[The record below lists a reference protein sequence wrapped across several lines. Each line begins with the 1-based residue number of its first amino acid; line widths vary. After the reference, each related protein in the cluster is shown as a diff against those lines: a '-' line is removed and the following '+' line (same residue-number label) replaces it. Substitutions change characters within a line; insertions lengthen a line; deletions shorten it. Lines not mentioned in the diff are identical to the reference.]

1 MNKKQKLISIC
12 IPTYN
17 RPLQLKR
24 MLESI
29 DTTKVDDI
37 DIVISENCS
46 PKQAETRN
54 VVDEYIKTHPYEV
67 HYFENERNL
76 GYDKNI
82 RACVARATGRFCVFF
97 SDDDMAMAGALDEY
111 IEFVRAHK
119 DYGYILRSWRGY
131 YNQEETEWQDFR
143 YYENDC
149 EFPAGRD
156 TAIEL
161 FNKSVFL
168 SGFTIRQEYAK
179 EYVID
184 ALDGSL
190 LYQMYLLLQVCRRY
204 PSAYSRI
211 LVSKSV
217 PTGNDVHY
225 FGTGDGE
232 EGYKDA
238 ADMSGDNTINF
249 IRWYVRFF
257 NYVEEEFK
265 DGTGQVLLI
274 DLSNMIYPV
283 MAYQLQ
289 CNPSKKAYK
298 QFCNKLFEAGVVKTT
313 KARIYY
319 YSLLVFGVKMCNWV
333 VSTIKKLLGHRPKL

>member
-1 MNKKQKLISIC
+1 MQQKLISIC

-17 RPLQLKR
+17 RPVQLRR

-29 DTTKVDDI
+29 DTTKVNDV

-46 PKQAETRN
+46 PKQAETRA
-54 VVDEYIKTHPYEV
+54 VVEEFKKSCPYEV

-82 RACVARATGRFCVFF
+82 RACIARATGRFCVFF
-97 SDDDMAMAGALDEY
+97 SDDDMAMPGALDEY
-111 IEFVRAHK
+111 IEFVRKHS
-119 DYGYILRSWRGY
+119 DCGYILRSYRGY
-131 YNQEETEWQDFR
+131 TCADESQWQDFR
-143 YYENDC
+143 YYNSDR

-179 EYVID
+179 NYVTD
-184 ALDGSL
+184 ELDGSL
-190 LYQMYLLLQVCRRY
+190 LYQMYLLLHICRKY
-204 PSAYSRI
+204 PSAYTRI
-211 LVSKSV
+211 MVSKCV

-238 ADMSGDNTINF
+238 SEMTGENTLNF
-249 IRWYVRFF
+249 IRWYIKFF
-257 NYVEEEFK
+257 NYVEGEFK
-265 DGTGQVLLI
+265 DGTGNALLL
-274 DLSNMIYPV
+274 DFSNMIYPV
-283 MAYQLQ
+283 MATQLRTNPNRKAFIVFCGELFDAGIIRTSK
-289 CNPSKKAYK
+289 CNA
-298 QFCNKLFEAGVVKTT
+298 
-313 KARIYY
+313 YY
-319 YSLLVFGVKMCNWV
+319 YGLMVFGVRVCDWLV
-333 VSTIKKLLGHRPKL
+333 GAIKKVLGRRPNL

>member
-1 MNKKQKLISIC
+1 MEQKLISIC

-46 PKQAETRN
+46 PKQAETRA
-54 VVDEYIKTHPYEV
+54 VVEEYKNTHPYEI

-82 RACVARATGRFCVFF
+82 RAAVARATGRFCVFF
-97 SDDDMAMAGALDEY
+97 SDDDMAMPGALDDY
-111 IEFVRAHK
+111 IEFVRSHS
-119 DYGYILRSWRGY
+119 DVGYILRSYRGY
-131 YNQEETEWQDFR
+131 NVDQTKWQDFR
-143 YYENDC
+143 YYDSDRV
-149 EFPAGRD
+149 FSPGRD
-156 TAIEL
+156 SAIEL

-179 EYVID
+179 DYVTD

-190 LYQMYLLLQVCRRY
+190 LYQMYMLLQVCRRY

-211 LVSKSV
+211 LISKSV
-217 PTGNDVHY
+217 ESPQEVHY

-232 EGYKDA
+232 EGYKDSA
-238 ADMSGDNTINF
+238 AMTGENTLNF
-249 IRWYVRFF
+249 IRWYIKFF
-257 NYVEEEFK
+257 NYVENEFK
-265 DGTGQVLLI
+265 DGTGQALLL
-274 DLSNMIYPV
+274 DFSNMIYQV
-283 MAYQLQ
+283 MATQLRT
-289 CNPSKKAYK
+289 NPSKKAFK
-298 QFCNKLFEAGVVKTT
+298 VFCSKLFEAGILKTS
-313 KARIYY
+313 KSRAYY
-319 YSLLVFGVKMCNWV
+319 YGLLIFGVKSCDWAVN
-333 VSTIKKLLGHRPKL
+333 TIKKVLGRRPNL

>member
-1 MNKKQKLISIC
+1 MEQKLISIC

-29 DTTKVDDI
+29 DTTKVEDI

-46 PKQAETRN
+46 PKQAETRE
-54 VVDEYIKTHPYEV
+54 VVEEYKKNHPYEV
-67 HYFENERNL
+67 QYFENERNL

-82 RACVARATGRFCVFF
+82 RAAVARATGRFCVFF
-97 SDDDMAMAGALDEY
+97 SDDDMAMPGALDQY
-111 IEFVRAHK
+111 IEFVRKHQ
-119 DYGYILRSWRGY
+119 DCGYILRSYREY
-131 YNQEETEWQDFR
+131 FDSEENTWQDYR
-143 YYENDC
+143 YYSLER

-179 EYVID
+179 EYVTD
-184 ALDGSL
+184 KLDGSL
-190 LYQMYLLLQVCRRY
+190 LYQMYLLLHVCRRY

-211 LVSKSV
+211 LISKSV
-217 PTGNDVHY
+217 PYGENIHY

-238 ADMSGDNTINF
+238 AKMEGDNTINF
-249 IRWYVRFF
+249 ISWYVRFF
-257 NYVEEEFK
+257 NYVEKEFK
-265 DGTGQVLLI
+265 DGTGEKLLL
-274 DLSNMIYPV
+274 DLSNMIYPT
-283 MAYQLQ
+283 MATQLRA
-289 CNPSKKAYK
+289 NPDKKA
-298 QFCNKLFEAGVVKTT
+298 FKLFCERLFDVGIKKTT
-313 KARIYY
+313 KSRIYY
-319 YSLLVFGVKMCNWV
+319 YGLLFLGVKFCDWV
-333 VSTIKKLLGHRPKL
+333 VGSIKKVLGRRPNL

>member
-1 MNKKQKLISIC
+1 MEQKLISIC

-17 RPLQLKR
+17 RPVQLKR

-29 DTTKVDDI
+29 DATKVDDL

-46 PKQAETRN
+46 PKQAETRE
-54 VVDEYIKTHPYEV
+54 VVEEYKKTHPYEV

-82 RACVARATGRFCVFF
+82 RAAVARATGRFCVFF
-97 SDDDMAMAGALDEY
+97 SDDDMAMPGALDQY
-111 IEFVRAHK
+111 IEFIRKHK
-119 DYGYILRSWRGY
+119 DCGYILRSYRNY
-131 YNQEETEWQDFR
+131 HNKIETTWQDYF
-143 YYENDC
+143 YYPTEC
-149 EFPAGRD
+149 EFTAGRD

-179 EYVID
+179 EYVTD

-190 LYQMYLLLQVCRRY
+190 LYQMYLLLHVCRRY
-204 PSAYSRI
+204 PSAYTRI
-211 LVSKSV
+211 LVAKSV
-217 PTGNDVHY
+217 PMGNDVHY

-238 ADMSGDNTINF
+238 AKMEGDNTINF
-249 IRWYVRFF
+249 ISWYVKFF
-257 NYVEEEFK
+257 SYVEDEFK
-265 DGTGQVLLI
+265 DGTGDQLLL
-274 DLSNMIYPV
+274 DLSNMIYPT
-283 MAYQLQ
+283 MAVQLRA
-289 CNPSKKAYK
+289 NPNKKAFEK
-298 QFCNKLFEAGVVKTT
+298 FCDKLFDVGIVKTK

-319 YSLLVFGVKMCNWV
+319 YGLWIFGVNFCDWV
-333 VSTIKKLLGHRPKL
+333 VRTIKNILGRRPNL

>member
-1 MNKKQKLISIC
+1 MNNKLVSIC

-17 RPLQLKR
+17 RPTQLKR

-29 DTTKVDDI
+29 DTIKVDDI

-46 PKQAETRN
+46 PKQKETRE
-54 VVDEYIKTHPYEV
+54 VVEEYKKTHPYEV

-82 RACVARATGRFCVFF
+82 RAAVARATGRFCVFF
-97 SDDDMAMAGALDEY
+97 SDDDMAMPGALDEY
-111 IEFVRAHK
+111 IEFIRKHQDV
-119 DYGYILRSWRGY
+119 GYILRSYRNY
-131 YNQEETEWQDFR
+131 SDSKETKWQDF
-143 YYENDC
+143 YYYSTER

-204 PSAYSRI
+204 PSAYTRI
-211 LVSKSV
+211 LVSKAV

-232 EGYKDA
+232 EGYKDGA
-238 ADMSGDNTINF
+238 AMTGDNTLNF
-249 IRWYVRFF
+249 IRWYVKFF
-257 NYVEEEFK
+257 NYVEDEFK
-265 DGTGQVLLI
+265 DGTGKALLL
-274 DLSNMIYPV
+274 DYSNMIYPG
-283 MAYQLQ
+283 MAMQLRA
-289 CNPSKKAYK
+289 NPNRKVFKQYCKKI
-298 QFCNKLFEAGVVKTT
+298 FEAGVLKTT
-313 KARIYY
+313 KSQAYY
-319 YSLLVFGVKMCNWV
+319 YALLIFGTRFCDLVIKTVKK
-333 VSTIKKLLGHRPKL
+333 ILGRRPNL

>member
-1 MNKKQKLISIC
+1 MGQKLISIC

-17 RPLQLKR
+17 RPQQLKR

-29 DTTKVDDI
+29 DTTKYEDI

-46 PKQAETRN
+46 PKQAETRE
-54 VVDEYIKTHPYEV
+54 VVEEYKKTHPYEV

-82 RACVARATGRFCVFF
+82 RAAVARATGKFCVFF
-97 SDDDMAMAGALDEY
+97 SDDDMAMNGTLDDY
-111 IEFVRAHK
+111 IEFVRRNQ
-119 DYGYILRSWRGY
+119 DVGYVLRSYRGY
-131 YNQEETEWQDFR
+131 NAQQTEWQDFR
-143 YYENDC
+143 YYATDRF
-149 EFPAGRD
+149 FPAGRD

-179 EYVID
+179 QYVTD

-217 PTGNDVHY
+217 ADENEIHY

-232 EGYKDA
+232 EGYKDSA
-238 ADMSGDNTINF
+238 AMTGENTLNF
-249 IRWYVRFF
+249 IRWYVKFF
-257 NYVEEEFK
+257 NFVEGEFK
-265 DGTGQVLLI
+265 DGTGNALLV
-274 DLSNMIYPV
+274 DFSNMIYPV
-283 MAYQLQ
+283 MATQLKT
-289 CNPSKKAYK
+289 NPSKKAFK
-298 QFCNKLFEAGVVKTT
+298 KFCSRLFDEGILKTT
-313 KARIYY
+313 KSKTYY
-319 YSLLVFGVKMCNWV
+319 YGLLIFGVKFCDWV
-333 VSTIKKLLGHRPKL
+333 VSTIKRILGRRPKL

>member
-1 MNKKQKLISIC
+1 MSQKLISIC

-17 RPLQLKR
+17 RPTQLKR

-37 DIVISENCS
+37 NIVISENCS
-46 PKQAETRN
+46 PKQKETRE
-54 VVDEYIKTHPYEV
+54 VVEEYRETHPYEV
-67 HYFENERNL
+67 YYFENERNL

-82 RACVARATGRFCVFF
+82 RAAVARATGRFCVFF
-97 SDDDMAMAGALDEY
+97 SDDDMAMPGALDEY
-111 IEFVRAHK
+111 IEFVRKHQNV
-119 DYGYILRSWRGY
+119 GYILRSYRNY
-131 YNQEETEWQDFR
+131 SNSQETQWQDF
-143 YYENDC
+143 YYYSTER

-179 EYVID
+179 DYVID

-204 PSAYSRI
+204 PSAYTRI

-238 ADMSGDNTINF
+238 AKMEGDNTINF
-249 IRWYVRFF
+249 LSWYVKFF

-265 DGTGQVLLI
+265 DGTGKELLI
-274 DLSNMIYPV
+274 DLSNMIYPT
-283 MAYQLQ
+283 MAVQLRT
-289 CNPSKKAYK
+289 NPSRTAFKR
-298 QFCNKLFEAGVVKTT
+298 FCDRLFEVGIIKTV

-319 YSLLVFGVKMCNWV
+319 YSLLILGVKSCDRI
-333 VSTIKKLLGHRPKL
+333 VSTIKKVLGRRPNL

>member
-1 MNKKQKLISIC
+1 MSQKLISIC

-29 DTTKVDDI
+29 DTKKIDDI

-46 PKQAETRN
+46 PAQKETRE
-54 VVDEYIKTHPYEV
+54 VVEKYQKTHPYDV

-82 RACVARATGRFCVFF
+82 RAAVARATGRFCVFF
-97 SDDDMAMAGALDEY
+97 SDDDMAMPGALDEY
-111 IEFVRAHK
+111 VEFVRQHQNV
-119 DYGYILRSWRGY
+119 GYILRSYRGY
-131 YNQEETEWQDFR
+131 HDSTETKWQDF
-143 YYENDC
+143 YYYPTDR

-204 PSAYSRI
+204 PSAYTRI

-238 ADMSGDNTINF
+238 AKMEGDNTINF
-249 IRWYVRFF
+249 ISWYVRFF
-257 NYVEEEFK
+257 HYVEEEFK
-265 DGTGQVLLI
+265 DGTGGKLLI
-274 DLSNMIYPV
+274 DLSNMIYPT
-283 MAYQLQ
+283 MAIQLRTDP
-289 CNPSKKAYK
+289 NKTEFIK
-298 QFCNKLFEAGVVKTT
+298 FCNKLFEVGIIRTL

-319 YSLLVFGVKMCNWV
+319 YSLLIFGVKFCDWI
-333 VSTIKKLLGHRPKL
+333 VSTIKKVIGRRPNL

>member
-1 MNKKQKLISIC
+1 MSQKLISIC

-17 RPLQLKR
+17 RPSQLKR

-29 DTTKVDDI
+29 DTSKVDDI

-46 PKQAETRN
+46 PKQKETRE
-54 VVDEYIKTHPYEV
+54 VVEEYKKSHPYEV

-82 RACVARATGRFCVFF
+82 RAAVARATGHFCVFF
-97 SDDDMAMAGALDEY
+97 SDDDMAMPGALDDY
-111 IEFVRAHK
+111 VEFVRQHQ
-119 DYGYILRSWRGY
+119 DVGYILRSYRDY
-131 YNQEETEWQDFR
+131 HDQEETKWQDHF
-143 YYENDC
+143 YYPTDRV
-149 EFPAGRD
+149 FPAGRN

-217 PTGNDVHY
+217 PYGENIHY

-238 ADMSGDNTINF
+238 AKMEGDNTINF
-249 IRWYVRFF
+249 ISWYVKFF

-265 DGTGQVLLI
+265 DGTGKKLLL
-274 DLSNMIYPV
+274 DLSNMIYPT
-283 MAYQLQ
+283 MATQLRT
-289 CNPSKKAYK
+289 NPSKKAFK
-298 QFCNKLFEAGVVKTT
+298 KFCGRLFEVGILKTS
-313 KARIYY
+313 KSKVYY
-319 YSLLVFGVKMCNWV
+319 YGLLIFGVKFCDWV
-333 VSTIKKLLGHRPKL
+333 VSTIKRVLGRRPNL

>member
-1 MNKKQKLISIC
+1 MEQKLISIC

-29 DTTKVDDI
+29 DATLVDEL

-46 PKQAETRN
+46 PKQAETRE
-54 VVDEYIKTHPYEV
+54 VVEEYKKTHPYEI
-67 HYFENERNL
+67 HYYENERNL

-82 RACVARATGRFCVFF
+82 RAIVARATGRFCVFF
-97 SDDDMAMAGALDEY
+97 SDDDMAMPGVLDQY
-111 IEFVRAHK
+111 IEFVRQHK
-119 DYGYILRSWRGY
+119 DCGYILRSYRDY
-131 YNQEETEWQDFR
+131 SDSEEKTWQDYR
-143 YYENDC
+143 YYSSDRV
-149 EFPAGRD
+149 FPAGRD

-184 ALDGSL
+184 SLDGSL

-217 PTGNDVHY
+217 PYGDNIHY

-238 ADMSGDNTINF
+238 SKMEGDNTINF
-249 IRWYVRFF
+249 ISWYVRFF
-257 NYVEEEFK
+257 NYVEDEFK
-265 DGTGQVLLI
+265 DGTGKKLLI
-274 DLSNMIYPV
+274 DLSNMIYPT
-283 MAYQLQ
+283 MAIQLRT
-289 CNPSKKAYK
+289 NPNKKAFK
-298 QFCNKLFEAGVVKTT
+298 RFCGRLFEVGIMKTFKSKTYYYGLLIFGVKFCDWVVKT
-313 KARIYY
+313 
-319 YSLLVFGVKMCNWV
+319 
-333 VSTIKKLLGHRPKL
+333 IKKVLGRRPNL

>member
-1 MNKKQKLISIC
+1 MTQKLISIC

-17 RPLQLKR
+17 RPTQLKR

-29 DTTKVDDI
+29 DATKVEDI
-37 DIVISENCS
+37 DIVISENCA
-46 PKQAETRN
+46 PKQIETRK
-54 VVDEYIKTHPYEV
+54 VVEQYQKTHPYEI

-82 RACVARATGRFCVFF
+82 RALVARATGRFCVFF
-97 SDDDMAMAGALDEY
+97 SDDDMAMPEALDRY
-111 IEFVRAHK
+111 IEFVRQHQNC
-119 DYGYILRSWRGY
+119 GYILRSYRNY
-131 YNQEETEWQDFR
+131 YNTDETKWQDF
-143 YYENDC
+143 YYYTSER

-184 ALDGSL
+184 NLDGSL

-217 PTGNDVHY
+217 PYGENIHY

-238 ADMSGDNTINF
+238 AKMEGENTINF
-249 IRWYVRFF
+249 IGWYVKFF
-257 NYVEEEFK
+257 NYIDQEYK
-265 DGTGQVLLI
+265 DGTGTELLLG
-274 DLSNMIYPV
+274 LSNMIYPT
-283 MAYQLQ
+283 MATQLHS
-289 CNPSKKAYK
+289 NPSKKAFK
-298 QFCNKLFEAGVVKTT
+298 KFCNRLFEVGIVKTT

-319 YSLLVFGVKMCNWV
+319 YALLIFGAKFCDWV
-333 VSTIKKLLGHRPKL
+333 VSTIKKVLGHRPKL

>member
-1 MNKKQKLISIC
+1 MNTEQKLISIC

-17 RPLQLKR
+17 RPMQLKR

-29 DTTKVDDI
+29 DTKKVNDI

-46 PKQAETRN
+46 PKQAETRE
-54 VVDEYIKTHPYEV
+54 VVEKYKQTHSYEV
-67 HYFENERNL
+67 YYFENERNL

-82 RACVARATGRFCVFF
+82 RAVVARATGRFCVFF
-97 SDDDMAMAGALDEY
+97 SDDDMAMPGALDNY
-111 IEFVRAHK
+111 IEFVRQHQEC
-119 DYGYILRSWRGY
+119 GYILRSYRN
-131 YNQEETEWQDFR
+131 YNENQTRWQDYR
-143 YYENDC
+143 YYSSDR

-179 EYVID
+179 EYVTD

-217 PTGNDVHY
+217 PWGEEVHY

-232 EGYKDA
+232 EGYKDGA
-238 ADMSGDNTINF
+238 AMAGDNTINF

-265 DGTGQVLLI
+265 DGTGKALLL

-283 MAYQLQ
+283 MAKQLVN
-289 CNPSKKAYK
+289 NPNKKTYK
-298 QFCNKLFEAGVVKTT
+298 SFCDKLYDVGIVKT
-313 KARIYY
+313 KKNRIYY
-319 YSLLVFGVKMCNWV
+319 TALLLFGPKFCNWV
-333 VSTIKKLLGHRPKL
+333 IRTIKRILGRRPKL

>member
-1 MNKKQKLISIC
+1 MNKKLISIC

-17 RPLQLKR
+17 RPAQLKR

-29 DTTKVDDI
+29 DTTKVEDI
-37 DIVISENCS
+37 DIVISENSS
-46 PKQAETRN
+46 PKQVETRE
-54 VVDEYIKTHPYEV
+54 VVEEYKKTHPYEV

-82 RACVARATGRFCVFF
+82 RAVVARATGRFCVFF
-97 SDDDMAMAGALDEY
+97 SDDDMAMPGALDKY
-111 IEFVRAHK
+111 IEFIREHQDV
-119 DYGYILRSWRGY
+119 GYILRSYRGY
-131 YNQEETEWQDFR
+131 TDPDEKHWQDFR
-143 YYENDC
+143 YYATDK

-156 TAIEL
+156 SAIEL

-179 EYVID
+179 EYVTD

-217 PTGNDVHY
+217 PDEKNIHY

-232 EGYKDA
+232 EGYKDGA
-238 ADMSGDNTINF
+238 AMTGDNTINF
-249 IRWYVRFF
+249 IRWYVKFF
-257 NYVEEEFK
+257 NYVEDEFK
-265 DGTGQVLLI
+265 DGTGEALLM
-274 DLSNMIYPV
+274 DFSNMIYPV
-283 MAYQLQ
+283 MATQLRT
-289 CNPSKKAYK
+289 NPSKKAFK
-298 QFCNKLFEAGVVKTT
+298 QFCAKLFDAGIIKTT
-313 KARIYY
+313 KSCLYY
-319 YSLLVFGVKMCNWV
+319 YALLIMGVRPCDLV
-333 VSTIKKLLGHRPKL
+333 IKIIKSVLGRRPKL

>member
-1 MNKKQKLISIC
+1 MEKKLISIC
-12 IPTYN
+12 VPTYN
-17 RPLQLKR
+17 RPSQLKR

-29 DTTKVDDI
+29 DTTKVEDI

-46 PKQAETRN
+46 PKQAETRA
-54 VVDEYIKTHPYEV
+54 VVEEYKKTHPYEV

-82 RACVARATGRFCVFF
+82 RAAVARATGRFCVFF
-97 SDDDMAMAGALDEY
+97 SDDDMAMPGALDNY
-111 IEFVRAHK
+111 IEFVRKHQ
-119 DYGYILRSWRGY
+119 DSGYILRSYRNY
-131 YNQEETEWQDFR
+131 FDKMESRWQDF
-143 YYENDC
+143 YYYDTDR
-149 EFPAGRD
+149 EFPAGRA

-179 EYVID
+179 EYVVD

-211 LVSKSV
+211 LISKSV
-217 PTGNDVHY
+217 PYGENIHY

-232 EGYKDA
+232 EGYQDSAK
-238 ADMSGDNTINF
+238 MTGDNTINF
-249 IRWYVRFF
+249 MRWYVRFF

-265 DGTGQVLLI
+265 DGTGQKLLL
-274 DLSNMIYPV
+274 DLSNMIYPT
-283 MAYQLQ
+283 MATQLRT
-289 CNPSKKAYK
+289 NSSKKAFK
-298 QFCNKLFEAGVVKTT
+298 TFCKKLFEVGIMKTP
-313 KARIYY
+313 KCRVYY
-319 YSLLVFGVKMCNWV
+319 YGLLIFGVGNCDRFVRFVKRV
-333 VSTIKKLLGHRPKL
+333 LGRRPNL

>member
-1 MNKKQKLISIC
+1 MSQKLISIC

-17 RPLQLKR
+17 RPMQLKR

-46 PKQAETRN
+46 PKQKETRK
-54 VVDEYIKTHPYEV
+54 VVEEYQKTHPYEV
-67 HYFENERNL
+67 HYFENDRNL

-82 RACVARATGRFCVFF
+82 RAAVARATGRFCMFF
-97 SDDDMAMAGALDEY
+97 SDDDMAMPGALDEY
-111 IEFVRAHK
+111 IEFVQKHK
-119 DYGYILRSWRGY
+119 DVGYILRSYRNY
-131 YNQEETEWQDFR
+131 SDSSETRWQDF
-143 YYENDC
+143 YYYPTER

-179 EYVID
+179 EYVTD

-204 PSAYSRI
+204 PSAYTRI

-238 ADMSGDNTINF
+238 AKMEGDNTINF
-249 IRWYVRFF
+249 IGWYVKFF
-257 NYVEEEFK
+257 NHVENEFK
-265 DGTGQVLLI
+265 DGTGKKLLL
-274 DLSNMIYPV
+274 DLSNMIYPT
-283 MAYQLQ
+283 MATQLKS
-289 CNPSKKAYK
+289 NPNKKAFK
-298 QFCNKLFEAGVVKTT
+298 RFCNRLFEVGIIKTT
-313 KARIYY
+313 KARLYY
-319 YSLLVFGVKMCNWV
+319 YGLLIFGPKFCDWLVRTVKR
-333 VSTIKKLLGHRPKL
+333 ILGRRPNV

>member
-1 MNKKQKLISIC
+1 MTNKLISIC

-17 RPLQLKR
+17 RPSQLKR

-46 PKQAETRN
+46 PKQKETRE
-54 VVDEYIKTHPYEV
+54 VVEEYQKTHPYEV

-82 RACVARATGRFCVFF
+82 RAAVARATGRFCVFF
-97 SDDDMAMAGALDEY
+97 SDDDMAMPGALDEY
-111 IEFVRAHK
+111 VEFVRKHQDK
-119 DYGYILRSWRGY
+119 GYILRSYRGY
-131 YNQEETEWQDFR
+131 TDPKEEHWQDFR
-143 YYENDC
+143 YYSTDR

-217 PTGNDVHY
+217 PDEKNIHY

-238 ADMSGDNTINF
+238 STMTGDNTVNF
-249 IRWYVRFF
+249 IRWYVKFF
-257 NYVEEEFK
+257 KYVENEFK
-265 DGTGQVLLI
+265 DGTGDALLL
-274 DLSNMIYPV
+274 DFSNMIYPV
-283 MAYQLQ
+283 MATQLHT
-289 CNPSKKAYK
+289 NPSKKEFRV
-298 QFCNKLFEAGVVKTT
+298 FCGKLYDAGLLRTT
-313 KARIYY
+313 KSKIYY
-319 YSLLVFGVKMCNWV
+319 YALLLFGPYSCDLIVKL
-333 VSTIKKLLGHRPKL
+333 IKKVLGRRPKL

>member
-1 MNKKQKLISIC
+1 MGQKLISIC

-17 RPLQLKR
+17 RPYQLKR

-29 DTTKVDDI
+29 DTNKVDDI

-46 PKQAETRN
+46 PKQKETRE
-54 VVDEYIKTHPYEV
+54 VVDEYQKSHPYEV

-82 RACVARATGRFCVFF
+82 RAVVARATGRFCVFF
-97 SDDDMAMAGALDEY
+97 SDDDMAMPGALDEY
-111 IEFVRAHK
+111 IEFVRKHR
-119 DYGYILRSWRGY
+119 DVGYILRSYRNY
-131 YNQEETEWQDFR
+131 SNSQETDWQDFR
-143 YYENDC
+143 YYSSDR

-156 TAIEL
+156 SAIEL
-161 FNKSVFL
+161 YDKSVFL

-217 PTGNDVHY
+217 PTGNDVHF

-232 EGYKDA
+232 EGYTDA
-238 ADMSGDNTINF
+238 AAMNGDNMINF
-249 IRWYVRFF
+249 FKWNVRLFR
-257 NYVEEEFK
+257 YVEDEFK
-265 DGTGQVLLI
+265 DGTGEELLRRH
-274 DLSNMIYPV
+274 SNLIYHT
-283 MAYQLQ
+283 MANQLRI
-289 CNPSKKAYK
+289 NPSKRAFIKY
-298 QFCNKLFEAGVVKTT
+298 CNELFNAGLKKTFYCMV
-313 KARIYY
+313 YY
-319 YSLLVFGVKMCNWV
+319 YSLLLFGVRFCDW
-333 VSTIKKLLGHRPKL
+333 SITTLKKIIGHRPQM

>member
-1 MNKKQKLISIC
+1 MTQKLISIC

-46 PKQAETRN
+46 PKQKETRE
-54 VVDEYIKTHPYEV
+54 VVGQYQKTHPYEI
-67 HYFENERNL
+67 HYYENERNL

-82 RACVARATGRFCVFF
+82 RAAVARATGRFCVFF
-97 SDDDMAMAGALDEY
+97 SDDDMAMPGALDDY
-111 IEFVRAHK
+111 IEFVRSHQ
-119 DYGYILRSWRGY
+119 DVGYILRSWRGY
-131 YNQEETEWQDFR
+131 KNPEQTEWQDFR
-143 YYENDC
+143 YYSTDR

-179 EYVID
+179 DYVID

-211 LVSKSV
+211 LVSKAFPETNKV
-217 PTGNDVHY
+217 NY

-232 EGYKDA
+232 EGYKDGA
-238 ADMSGDNTINF
+238 AMTGENTVNF
-249 IRWYVRFF
+249 VKWYVRFF
-257 NYVEEEFK
+257 NYVEFEFK
-265 DGTGQVLLI
+265 DGTGKALLL
-274 DLSNMIYPV
+274 DFSNMIYPT
-283 MAYQLQ
+283 MAKQLKV
-289 CNPSKKAYK
+289 NPSKKAFK
-298 QFCNKLFEAGVVKTT
+298 AFCGKLFDAGIVKTSKS
-313 KARIYY
+313 KAYY
-319 YSLLVFGVKMCNWV
+319 YGLLIFGVKFCDWL
-333 VSTIKKLLGHRPKL
+333 VSTIKKVLGRRPKL

>member
-1 MNKKQKLISIC
+1 MEQKLISIC

-17 RPLQLKR
+17 RPTQLKR

-29 DTTKVDDI
+29 DATKVDDI

-46 PKQAETRN
+46 PKQAETRE
-54 VVDEYIKTHPYEV
+54 VVEEYKRTHSYEV

-82 RACVARATGRFCVFF
+82 RAAVARATGRFCVFF
-97 SDDDMAMAGALDEY
+97 SDDDMAMSGALDNY
-111 IEFVRAHK
+111 IEFIRQHQDV
-119 DYGYILRSWRGY
+119 GYILRSYRGY
-131 YNQEETEWQDFR
+131 SDSKETKWQDF
-143 YYENDC
+143 YYYSSER

-179 EYVID
+179 QYVID

-204 PSAYSRI
+204 PSAYTRI

-232 EGYKDA
+232 QGYKEGA
-238 ADMSGDNTINF
+238 AMTGDNTLNF
-249 IRWYVRFF
+249 IRWYVKFF
-257 NYVEEEFK
+257 NYVEGEFK
-265 DGTGQVLLI
+265 DGTGKALLL
-274 DLSNMIYPV
+274 DYSNMIYPG
-283 MAYQLQ
+283 MAMQLRA
-289 CNPSKKAYK
+289 NPDRKVFKHY
-298 QFCNKLFEAGVVKTT
+298 CNKVFEAGVLKT
-313 KARIYY
+313 KKSLAYY
-319 YSLLVFGVKMCNWV
+319 YALLIFGTKPCDWVIKMVKK
-333 VSTIKKLLGHRPKL
+333 ILGRRPNL

>member
-1 MNKKQKLISIC
+1 MSRNLLSIC

-17 RPLQLKR
+17 RPKQLKR

-29 DTTKVDDI
+29 DATRVDDI

-46 PKQAETRN
+46 PLQVETRM
-54 VVDEYIKTHPYEV
+54 VVEDYKKTHPYQV

-82 RACVARATGRFCVFF
+82 RAVVARATGRFCVFF
-97 SDDDMAMAGALDEY
+97 SDDDMAMPGALDQY
-111 IEFVRAHK
+111 IEFVQQHK
-119 DYGYILRSWRGY
+119 DCGYILRSYRGY
-131 YNQEETEWQDFR
+131 QDAEEKHWQDF
-143 YYENDC
+143 YYYPSER

-179 EYVID
+179 EYVTD

-204 PSAYSRI
+204 PSAYTRI

-217 PTGNDVHY
+217 PYGENIHY

-238 ADMSGDNTINF
+238 SKMEGDNTINF
-249 IRWYVRFF
+249 ISWYVRFF

-265 DGTGQVLLI
+265 DGTGKKLLI
-274 DLSNMIYPV
+274 DLSNMIYPT
-283 MAYQLQ
+283 MATQLRT
-289 CNPSKKAYK
+289 NPSKKAFK
-298 QFCNKLFEAGVVKTT
+298 RFCWRLFEVGILKTPKSKT
-313 KARIYY
+313 YY
-319 YSLLVFGVKMCNWV
+319 YALYILGVKICDWMV
-333 VSTIKKLLGHRPKL
+333 GTIKKILGRRPNL

>member
-1 MNKKQKLISIC
+1 MLQKLISIC

-17 RPLQLKR
+17 RPIQLKR

-29 DTTKVDDI
+29 DTTKIEDI
-37 DIVISENCS
+37 NIVISENCS
-46 PKQAETRN
+46 PRQKETRL
-54 VVDEYIKTHPYEV
+54 VVEEYQKTHPYEV

-82 RACVARATGRFCVFF
+82 RAIVARATGRFCVFF
-97 SDDDMAMAGALDEY
+97 SDDDMAMPGALDGY
-111 IEFVRAHK
+111 IEFVRLHQDK
-119 DYGYILRSWRGY
+119 GYILRSYRGY
-131 YNQEETEWQDFR
+131 TDSHEAHWQDFR
-143 YYENDC
+143 YYSTDRV
-149 EFPAGRD
+149 FPAGRD

-217 PTGNDVHY
+217 PDEKNIHY

-232 EGYKDA
+232 EGYKDGTT
-238 ADMSGDNTINF
+238 MTGDNTLNF

-257 NYVEEEFK
+257 DYVEGEFK
-265 DGTGQVLLI
+265 DGTGDALLL
-274 DLSNMIYPV
+274 DYSNMIYPGLA
-283 MAYQLQ
+283 MQLRA
-289 CNPSKKAYK
+289 NPNKKDFK
-298 QFCNKLFEAGVVKTT
+298 EFCKKVFDAGVLKTP
-313 KARIYY
+313 KSLIYY
-319 YSLLVFGVKMCNWV
+319 YALLIFGVKFCD
-333 VSTIKKLLGHRPKL
+333 SIIKSIKSILGRRPQL

>member
-1 MNKKQKLISIC
+1 MGNKLITIC

-17 RPLQLKR
+17 RPTQLKR

-29 DTTKVDDI
+29 DAKKVDDV

-46 PKQAETRN
+46 PKQKETRE
-54 VVDEYIKTHPYEV
+54 VVEAYQRTHPYEV

-82 RACVARATGRFCVFF
+82 RAAVARATGRFCVFF
-97 SDDDMAMAGALDEY
+97 SDDDMAMPGALDEY
-111 IEFVRAHK
+111 IEFVRQHQ
-119 DYGYILRSWRGY
+119 DVGYILRSYRGY
-131 YNQEETEWQDFR
+131 YDASEQQWQDFR
-143 YYENDC
+143 YYATDR

-179 EYVID
+179 QYVID

-190 LYQMYLLLQVCRRY
+190 LYQMYLLLEVCRRY

-211 LVSKSV
+211 LVSKAV

-225 FGTGDGE
+225 FGTGNGE
-232 EGYKDA
+232 AGYKNA
-238 ADMSGDNTINF
+238 SLMTGDNTINF
-249 IRWYVRFF
+249 IKWYVKFF

-265 DGTGQVLLI
+265 DGTGQALLL
-274 DLSNMIYPV
+274 DFSNMIYPV
-283 MAYQLQ
+283 MATQLHT
-289 CNPSKKAYK
+289 NPSKKAFRLFSK
-298 QFCNKLFEAGVVKTT
+298 KLFDAGIMKTSKSMT
-313 KARIYY
+313 YY
-319 YSLLVFGVKMCNWV
+319 YALQILGVNVCDWGIG
-333 VSTIKKLLGHRPKL
+333 TIKKVLGRRPKL